1 MILFFKEKKRLEQKN
16 AELTR
21 TNNSLLAVINAL
33 EKCVEEQSFQIADLM
48 NADAEHLKFSSEIVN
63 LICVDG

>member
-21 TNNSLLAVINAL
+21 TNNSLLAAINAL
-33 EKCVEEQSFQIADLM
+33 EKCVEEQSCQIADLM
-48 NADAEHLKFSSEIVN
+48 NADAKHLKFSSEIAN
-63 LICVDG
+63 FICEDG